1 MDGQRERMRTRCRN
15 AGRQICLHTSAA
27 AEPDLLLENSSG
39 EHSQGC
45 HGDEGGECESHV
57 KAASAR

>member
-1 MDGQRERMRTRCRN
+1 MDGRREHVRTHCRN

-27 AEPDLLLENSSG
+27 AEPDLLLENSG
-39 EHSQGC
+39 REHSQSC

>member
-1 MDGQRERMRTRCRN
+1 MRMRCRN
-15 AGRQICLHTSAA
+15 AGRQFCLHTLAA
-27 AEPDLLLENSSG
+27 AEPDLLLENSGG